1 MVSARKAFSTG
12 ARDWLSICIV
22 QPPGEATGQQF
33 HEHPTEYDSSLRL
46 PNQLVQLTVTE
57 PSIFMLQPLQV
68 AQAK

>member
-1 MVSARKAFSTG
+1 M
-12 ARDWLSICIV
+12 
-22 QPPGEATGQQF
+22 
-33 HEHPTEYDSSLRL
+33 EYDSSLRL